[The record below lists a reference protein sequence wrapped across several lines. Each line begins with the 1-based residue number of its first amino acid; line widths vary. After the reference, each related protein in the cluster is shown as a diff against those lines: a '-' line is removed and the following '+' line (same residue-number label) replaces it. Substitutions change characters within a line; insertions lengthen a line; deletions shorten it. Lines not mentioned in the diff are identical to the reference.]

1 MHVPSTLQ
9 LYFQQIRPLALCDA
23 EDGRVVARL
32 LMDLA
37 DSKPKDLAHTIREL
51 ANRTAMLRECG
62 FRHMGDFLV
71 SMLAAS
77 VVPSEHSDS
86 EHAPPSVAQVAAQDP
101 ASVTAEQATAIGR
114 MLATK
119 TRSVTAFKLRQAVD
133 LNPVLITMK
142 SRHVW
147 FVPMLEVL
155 LVPREAADSH
165 RSSIARRLTAIV
177 TPHATVDVA
186 SISDFDSVVRL
197 L

>member
-9 LYFQQIRPLALCDA
+9 LYFQQIWPLALCDA
-23 EDGRVVARL
+23 EDGRVIARL
-32 LMDLA
+32 LMDLG
-37 DSKPKDLAHTIREL
+37 DSKPKDLAHTIREF
-51 ANRTAMLRECG
+51 ANRTTMLRECG
-62 FRHMGDFLV
+62 FRHVGDLLV
-71 SMLAAS
+71 SMLC
-77 VVPSEHSDS
+77 EHSDS

-119 TRSVTAFKLRQAVD
+119 TRSSVTALRQAVD
-133 LNPVLITMK
+133 LNPVLIAMK
-142 SRHVW
+142 SQHVW

-186 SISDFDSVVRL
+186 SISDFDSVVRPL
-197 L
+197 